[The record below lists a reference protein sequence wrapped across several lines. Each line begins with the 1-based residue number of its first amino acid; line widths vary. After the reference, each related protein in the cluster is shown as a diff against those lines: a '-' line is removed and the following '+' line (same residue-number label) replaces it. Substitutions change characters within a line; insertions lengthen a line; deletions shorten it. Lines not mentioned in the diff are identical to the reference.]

1 MNKSRCPSSR
11 RIPIPT
17 PFPFD
22 VVSRNRGRVASAVAV
37 LLAAC
42 GGGGTDTPPAAAGAP
57 PAAAA
62 PATPAPGTTGPAP
75 LVVNTGTCNL
85 PDFAA
90 ALLTRV
96 NQARNAGATCGSR
109 GSFAPAGGLAWNSN
123 LGQAADAHSRDRV
136 GGNFCSHTGTG
147 GSNAGQRIT
156 AAGYSW
162 SSYGENIAAGQATV
176 VEVVDGWMASEG
188 HCANIMNGNFVD
200 IGVACVPGT
209 SATTYRSYWTMA
221 LGKPR

>member
-1 MNKSRCPSSR
+1 MNKSRWPSSR
-11 RIPIPT
+11 RVHRNIVT
-17 PFPFD
+17 R
-22 VVSRNRGRVASAVAV
+22 SRGLTASAVAV

-42 GGGGTDTPPAAAGAP
+42 GGGGNDTPPAAAGAP
-57 PAAAA
+57 TAGTPPAAAA
-62 PATPAPGTTGPAP
+62 PAIPAPGTSSPGP
-75 LVVNTGTCNL
+75 LIVTTGTCNL
-85 PDFAA
+85 PDFAPT
-90 ALLTRV
+90 LLARV
-96 NQARNAGATCGSR
+96 NQFRNAGASCGSR
-109 GSFAPAGGLAWNSN
+109 GSFAPTGGLAWNSN
-123 LGQAADAHSRDRV
+123 LGLAADAHSRDMV
-136 GGNFCSHTGTG
+136 SGNFFSHTGSA

-209 SATTYRSYWTMA
+209 GATTYRSYWTMA
-221 LGKPR
+221 LGRPR